1 LRAGEAEVADD
12 HQEGG
17 GPRAGALAAPAA
29 LVPGRSCGS
38 CSLCCKVIAVAELQK
53 PAGQWCIHSARE
65 RGCNIHDVR
74 PPSCRAFFC
83 AWLIDPNLGPE
94 WKPEISRFV
103 LTQEPKSQALVVM
116 ADPGMPLAWKREP
129 YYSALRRLS
138 ESLFRLDRKVLVN
151 QKGQI
156 SVVLPDRDVP
166 LGVVAPEEIAVWREG
181 STYGA
186 MLRRELAAHARR
198 ESAPVTLRPQPAEG
212 KPQQG
217 ACAPL
222 RSLDDPGFLQSVFRE
237 AFEKTSRL
245 LDDPHIDDPA
255 ALASII
261 GRRNKALDE
270 TAQAYG
276 RAGRAQCRAGCISCC
291 HLMVMGPPSE
301 ILAIA
306 RHLLDT
312 RTSAE
317 IEAIKQRLGKVAEI
331 PLDPALRVKSRIP
344 CGLLENG
351 RCVAYEQR
359 PAVCRM
365 TLSQSRAACDACLE
379 GTGTA
384 IPYIEQPS
392 RIAAVMQAGIDYAL
406 LTRRNLSTEGA
417 ELARALLVALA
428 DYQGTLTNWLDG
440 KDPFPGAHRA
450 VPGAPTSSERAAAAV
465 RRFGLPESLDQSRLA
480 RSRPG
485 R

>member
-1 LRAGEAEVADD
+1 MGGAAGGRGEVADD
-12 HQEGG
+12 RQEGG
-17 GPRAGALAAPAA
+17 APRTGGLEAAPAA
-29 LVPGRSCGS
+29 PVGGRSCGS
-38 CSLCCKVIAVAELQK
+38 CSLCCKVIAVDELQK
-53 PAGQWCIHSARE
+53 PAGQWCIHSARG
-65 RGCNIHDVR
+65 RGCKIHDVR

-83 AWLIDPNLGPE
+83 EWLIDPNLGPQ

-103 LTQEPKSQALVVM
+103 LAQEPKSQALMVL

-129 YYSALRRLS
+129 YYSALRRFS

-181 STYGA
+181 STYRA
-186 MLRRELAAHARR
+186 TLRCELDASQARR
-198 ESAPVTLRPQPAEG
+198 EGAPA
-212 KPQQG
+212 
-217 ACAPL
+217 

-245 LDDPHIDDPA
+245 LDDPHIDDPT

-261 GRRNKALDE
+261 GARNKALDE

-276 RAGRAQCRAGCISCC
+276 RAGGAQCRAGCVSCC

-312 RTSAE
+312 RTPAE
-317 IEAIKQRLGKVAEI
+317 IEAIKQRLGTVAEI
-331 PLDPALRVKSRIP
+331 PLDPALRMKSRTP

-428 DYQGTLTNWLDG
+428 DYQGTLTSWLDG
-440 KDPFPGAHRA
+440 KDPFPGSHRA
-450 VPGAPTSSERAAAAV
+450 VPGAPTSSERAAAAA
-465 RRFGLPESLDQSRLA
+465 RRFGLAESLDQSRLA